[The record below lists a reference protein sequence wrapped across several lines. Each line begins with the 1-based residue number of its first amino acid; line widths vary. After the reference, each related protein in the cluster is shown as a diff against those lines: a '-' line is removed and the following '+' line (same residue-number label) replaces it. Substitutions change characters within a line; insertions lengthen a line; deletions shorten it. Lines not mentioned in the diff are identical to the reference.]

1 MYVVKSKNLY
11 SIKGLPFF
19 STNSSRGIKSG
30 DCMELFVSNDGN
42 MLLAKILQEESGL
55 ETQINEGKIL

>member
-1 MYVVKSKNLY
+1 
-11 SIKGLPFF
+11 
-19 STNSSRGIKSG
+19 
-30 DCMELFVSNDGN
+30 MELFVSNDGN